1 MEVKIKQSGTKNWI
15 WVTAPLKLLI
25 RIAMSSGQPIKPA
38 AGNQPAHIDI
48 PLRRN
53 K

>member
-1 MEVKIKQSGTKNWI
+1 MEIKVKHSGTKNWAWI
-15 WVTAPLKLLI
+15 TAPIRLLI
-25 RIAMSSGQPIKPA
+25 RIAIMVGQPIKPA
-38 AGNQPAHIDI
+38 AGNQPAHIDL